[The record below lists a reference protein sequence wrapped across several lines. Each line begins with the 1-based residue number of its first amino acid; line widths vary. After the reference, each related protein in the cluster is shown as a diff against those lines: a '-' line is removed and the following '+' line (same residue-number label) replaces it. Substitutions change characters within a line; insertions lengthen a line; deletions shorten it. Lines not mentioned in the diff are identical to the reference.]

1 VILLLL
7 ISLGLAAVE
16 IPYPYPPSYPTQ
28 LKPEDGAVGSIAA
41 DGKLALPD
49 ILTARLLPDAKSYR
63 GIEFIFP
70 VAGAD
75 FRNIEYSWRTG
86 LSDFRNCYRHNHD
99 GCDIFAKRGTPVL
112 AAADGVVML
121 SCWAG
126 GRGPGNKVCVYH
138 GNGVFTYY
146 LHMISRKVER
156 GDRVEKGQ
164 VIGEVGNAGN
174 ARGTPHHLHFEI
186 DPGVEGMCR
195 PTWFVDYINAQPGLS
210 QLRSIDPL
218 PYIIEK
224 TGASQ

>member
-1 VILLLL
+1 VILLLFITLNL
-7 ISLGLAAVE
+7 IAVE
-16 IPYPYPPSYPTQ
+16 IPYPYPPSYPAE
-28 LKPEDGAVGSIAA
+28 LKPEDGEVGSIAT

-49 ILTARLLPDAKSYR
+49 ILTARLLPAVKSYR

-75 FRNIEYSWRTG
+75 FRSIEYSWKTG

-99 GCDIFAKRGTPVL
+99 GCDIFAKRETLVL

-126 GRGPGNKVCVYH
+126 GRGPGNKVCIYH

-146 LHMISRKVER
+146 LHLISRRVER
-156 GDRVEKGQ
+156 GEKVEKGQ

-174 ARGTPHHLHFEI
+174 ARGTPYHLHFEI
-186 DPGVEGMCR
+186 DPGVEGTRR
-195 PTWFVDYINAQPGLS
+195 PGWFVDYVNAQPGLS

-224 TGASQ
+224 SVTAQ